1 MVCLLVPSHGSQSV
15 FLVTSARCFFFFFFF
30 SNRDCYKNTQSS
42 APNTRQKKFLE
53 PQVKTGFSQIEL
65 VLGSKGTWS
74 TAEFGM
80 VVCVKCHPH
89 ECQGPRFPIRTLHC
103 NGMINDI
110 HHLSVVF
117 MLWLIGVRMCCL
129 NRPADTADKT
139 TFKST
144 TVITF

>member
-1 MVCLLVPSHGSQSV
+1 MPGV
-15 FLVTSARCFFFFFFF
+15 FFFFFF
-30 SNRDCYKNTQSS
+30 SRTENVIKTHSPQHQTPDR
-42 APNTRQKKFLE
+42 KKFLE